1 MANRYWLSLFK
12 IFVFYLLLF
21 FLCRVVYLLYFSGQI
36 RHFGAGIFFL
46 SLYKAIPLDIS
57 AACYLLIVP
66 MVFLFLS
73 NFFIPKFLMSALR
86 FYLFATALF
95 CALLAMG
102 ELGVYREV
110 HTKMYFNMLTH
121 LQHTDELFHS
131 VSYALMFTVL
141 SSVALLGY
149 ISSRLLQ
156 KLLPTDIATQKPII
170 INEILKLTL
179 SVLIV
184 SVLLGLGAHGR
195 LNAAGISEGDLYFS
209 DDQCVNDATINPLWN
224 MGQSYL
230 ETQRVLRGEAYKL
243 LPDAEANEVVNK
255 LFAVEKDT
263 TIQLFKVARPNV
275 CVLILESW
283 SADLIESLGGYKGL
297 TPNFEKLVSNGY
309 LFTHVKPAGHV
320 SDQGVPAVLS
330 AYPALPIG
338 SAINQPKHPVHLAN
352 INNQFSAN
360 GYYSSFFF
368 GGHLIYGNIKTYI
381 DQNGFNRVIEQQD
394 LPPSVPAGRLG
405 IHDSMMLSIW
415 HDSMSTYKQPFLTGL
430 FTLSTHAPFDA
441 ISSPTVNW
449 GGCHNEY
456 LSTAVYADRQLGKF
470 FEDIKKEKWYESTI
484 FIIVADHSHAV
495 PKDYPYES
503 PEFYH
508 IPLLIYG
515 GALKEEFR
523 GARYDHWASQ
533 TDIASTL
540 LHQLGYSTQPY
551 RWSKN
556 LMNPYSQQFAFY
568 SFDEGFGFIDTT
580 GLVIWNKKFSTEN
593 RNTGKTEADKTALY
607 KKGAAMLQVLLKDFL
622 SK

>member
-1 MANRYWLSLFK
+1 MAKRYLLNLFK

-21 FLCRVVYLLYFSGQI
+21 FLCRAVYLLYFAGQI
-36 RHFGAGIFFL
+36 RHMGLGIFLL
-46 SLYKAIPLDIS
+46 SFYKAFPLDVS
-57 AACYLLIVP
+57 AACYLLIP
-66 MVFLFLS
+66 AVFVLLLS
-73 NFFIPKFLMSALR
+73 NFFFTKILMSTLR

-95 CALLAMG
+95 CALLSMG
-102 ELGVYREV
+102 EIGVYQEV

-131 VSYALMFTVL
+131 ISFTLMFSLL
-141 SSVALLGY
+141 SLVGLLGY
-149 ISSRLLQ
+149 ISSILLK
-156 KLLPTDIATQKPII
+156 KLLPTDASPKKSFAQIDT
-170 INEILKLTL
+170 LKISGSALL
-179 SVLIV
+179 VLA
-184 SVLLGLGAHGR
+184 LLVIGCNGGLRKVAITG
-195 LNAAGISEGDLYFS
+195 GDVYFS
-209 DDQCVNDATINPLWN
+209 DDQCVNDATVNPMWN
-224 MGQSYL
+224 MGHSYI
-230 ETQRVLRGEAYKL
+230 ETQRTLHGEAYKF
-243 LPDAEANEVVNK
+243 LPDDEAKEAVNK
-255 LFAVEKDT
+255 LFSVEKDT
-263 TIQLFKVARPNV
+263 TIQLFKVKRPNV

-283 SADLIESLGGYKGL
+283 SADLVESLGGYKGL
-297 TPNFEKLVSNGY
+297 TPNFEKLISNGY

-352 INNQFSAN
+352 INNQLSAN

-394 LPPSVPAGRLG
+394 LPPTVPSGRLG
-405 IHDSMMLSIW
+405 IHDSMMLCIW
-415 HDSMSTYKQPFLTGL
+415 HDSMNTYRQPFLTGL

-441 ISSPTVNW
+441 ISSPTINW

-470 FEDIKKEKWYESTI
+470 FEDIKKEKWYDSTI

-515 GALKEEFR
+515 GALKDEFR
-523 GARYDHWASQ
+523 GAKYEHWASQ
-533 TDIASTL
+533 TDIAATL
-540 LHQLGYSTQPY
+540 LHQLGYSSQPY

-568 SFDEGFGFIDTT
+568 SFDEGFGFVDSS
-580 GLVIWNKKFSTEN
+580 GLVIWNNKFPSEN
-593 RNTGKTEADKTALY
+593 RNTGKTEKDKTALY
-607 KKGAAMLQVLLKDFL
+607 KNGAAMMQVLIKDFL

>member
-1 MANRYWLSLFK
+1 MAKRYLLNLFK

-21 FLCRVVYLLYFSGQI
+21 FLCRAVYLLYFAGQI
-36 RHFGAGIFFL
+36 RHMGAGVFL
-46 SLYKAIPLDIS
+46 LSFYHAFPLDVS
-57 AACYLLIVP
+57 AACYLLVP
-66 MVFLFLS
+66 AMLLLFLS
-73 NFFIPKFLMSALR
+73 NFFLTKFLMSTLR

-95 CALLAMG
+95 CALLSMG
-102 ELGVYREV
+102 EIGVYQEV

-131 VSYALMFTVL
+131 IPFTLMFSLL
-141 SSVALLGY
+141 SLVGLLGY
-149 ISSRLLQ
+149 ISSKLLE
-156 KLLPTDIATQKPII
+156 KLLPTDVTTKKPSIQSD
-170 INEILKLTL
+170 ILKL
-179 SVLIV
+179 SA
-184 SVLLGLGAHGR
+184 SVLLVVALLLIGCHGSLR
-195 LNAAGISEGDLYFS
+195 KAPICGGDVYFS
-209 DDQCVNDATINPLWN
+209 DDQCVNDATVNPMWN
-224 MGQSYL
+224 MGHSYI
-230 ETQRVLRGEAYKL
+230 ETQRTLRGEAYKL
-243 LPDAEANEVVNK
+243 LPDNEANEVVNK
-255 LFAVEKDT
+255 IFSVEKDT

-297 TPNFEKLVSNGY
+297 TPNFEKLISNGY

-338 SAINQPKHPVHLAN
+338 SAINQPKHLVHLAN
-352 INNQFSAN
+352 INNQLSAN

-394 LPPSVPAGRLG
+394 LPPTVPSGRLG
-405 IHDSMMLSIW
+405 IHDSMMLCIW
-415 HDSMSTYKQPFLTGL
+415 HDSMNTYKQPFLTGL

-441 ISSPTVNW
+441 ISSPTINW

-470 FEDIKKEKWYESTI
+470 FEDIKKEKWYDSTI

-523 GARYDHWASQ
+523 GAKYDHWVSQ
-533 TDIASTL
+533 TDIAATL
-540 LHQLGYSTQPY
+540 LHQLGYSSQPY

-568 SFDEGFGFIDTT
+568 TFDEGFGFVDSS
-580 GLVIWNKKFSTEN
+580 GLVIWNNKFPSEN
-593 RNTGKTEADKTALY
+593 RNTGKTEKDKIALY
-607 KKGAAMLQVLLKDFL
+607 KKGAAMLQVLIKDFL